1 MMDNIEIKIE
11 NLRLQECSL
20 KRSSFWKLLISLE
33 TYMKQTVTSG
43 LCYIEDLSF
52 LKIIEL
58 DFENLCMFSQPIVQW
73 NYKISYLRFLF

>member
-1 MMDNIEIKIE
+1 MLFKKKFLLEVTYFTGNIY
-11 NLRLQECSL
+11 
-20 KRSSFWKLLISLE
+20 E
-33 TYMKQTVTSG
+33 TETATSG

-73 NYKISYLRFLF
+73 NHKISYLRFLF